1 VEEELICR
9 YAPACIK
16 LLAQYKSLMKLV
28 GDDIGGVESFMK
40 RFKVS
45 FPVDMDREMNRTG
58 LMIDG
63 PPSRIASFNSGSPSN
78 SRTFIRSHRRW
89 FRDSKMGSRNY
100 FCKLSLSIQ
109 SRKTDEHSHSL
120 HLWML

>member
-1 VEEELICR
+1 VEEQLICR

-45 FPVDMDREMNRTG
+45 FPVDMDDEMDWTE
-58 LMIDG
+58 LIVDG
-63 PPSRIASFNSGSPSN
+63 PPSRIASVNSGSPSN

-89 FRDSKMGSRNY
+89 FRDRKMGSGNY
-100 FCKLSLSIQ
+100 FCKLSLSSQ
-109 SRKTDEHSHSL
+109 RRKTDDYSHSL